1 MGSSDSKL
9 SAQAQA
15 QQEEQYAHQ
24 MKNPAVVAAIEAL
37 ETCDFAVVDKPI
49 TGLKFYQLFAAM
61 DKEYENMNSVPSQS
75 ADFALYIDHNL
86 GKQTPARGVTFDDF
100 VLNLWNFCTMSPQD
114 IYTHVFRLYGIHFAA
129 DLNKVAVLT
138 TSFLCFTPDDDHNGT
153 LDAAECESLFRLLY
167 HTDNLP
173 SIVKNQLKSMTS
185 NDSGAITLGSYA
197 FLVMCSSKANLF
209 KPIIDLQ
216 TRARTK
222 VEAVIMSLGVGY
234 WSNASKKRVK
244 ILSGDKDVFD
254 IAASRLQASRGQPSS
269 ASSRTNILS
278 GGPVRKLSSSSVSS
292 LIATDPSSP
301 KVPEDN
307 PPKANPVDNKSLD
320 AWVQAEATK
329 EPLVQ
334 AYLTAFSQAYVA
346 ECHLKEQS
354 QKASTGPG
362 QDQLLLDL
370 RYTVAVSSKRRDEA
384 KSALE
389 ELWEQEQSSLI
400 AERHDVSAD
409 KVVRS
414 YTQKKLDIE
423 ESSIRNR
430 FSGRWQALERAA
442 ELVGQRDLEAASKV
456 SEAGSGAS
464 TKSANGAPI
473 TRK

>member
-1 MGSSDSKL
+1 
-9 SAQAQA
+9 
-15 QQEEQYAHQ
+15 
-24 MKNPAVVAAIEAL
+24 
-37 ETCDFAVVDKPI
+37 
-49 TGLKFYQLFAAM
+49 
-61 DKEYENMNSVPSQS
+61 
-75 ADFALYIDHNL
+75 
-86 GKQTPARGVTFDDF
+86 
-100 VLNLWNFCTMSPQD
+100 MSPQD
-114 IYTHVFRLYGIHFAA
+114 IYTHVFRLY
-129 DLNKVAVLT
+129 
-138 TSFLCFTPDDDHNGT
+138 DDDHNGT

-185 NDSGAITLGSYA
+185 NDSGAITLDA

-222 VEAVIMSLGVGY
+222 SLGVGY

-400 AERHDVSAD
+400 AERHDVVKTLVKSISTKTLHKQTGKKSAD

-464 TKSANGAPI
+464 TKSANGAPT